1 MLLTGLVGLEP
12 MLGYGLYG
20 TMDNWIASVYA
31 VVGLV
36 GCFGF
41 TKYWQRKTRDLAYRW
56 NTEAAGTV
64 EVERYDFR
72 FDAHDEA
79 SGEPREPPPSLRR
92 SPSDRGGIY
101 SNDDYFIPTGGT
113 AAVASEEPPPS
124 AGHVF
129 DRDSRS
135 RRVFVSWIVV
145 AVYVTVSFGIM
156 LLILSFRAYPVS
168 YTHLTLP
175 TILLV

>member
-1 MLLTGLVGLEP
+1 MRGAPAAGAAEPDARAAQVALYFGFIEALARWMLLTGLVGLVP

-41 TKYWQRKTRDLAYRW
+41 TKYWQRKTRELAYRW
-56 NTEAAGTV
+56 NTEAADTG

-79 SGEPREPPPSLRR
+79 SGEP
-92 SPSDRGGIY
+92 
-101 SNDDYFIPTGGT
+101 
-113 AAVASEEPPPS
+113 
-124 AGHVF
+124 
-129 DRDSRS
+129 
-135 RRVFVSWIVV
+135 
-145 AVYVTVSFGIM
+145 
-156 LLILSFRAYPVS
+156 
-168 YTHLTLP
+168 
-175 TILLV
+175 